1 MGLETHFPYSD
12 CLLGAPGEPE
22 VPLGRG
28 HSGWDLAECIFLEKH
43 SSFIWL

>member
-22 VPLGRG
+22 VPLGRVG
-28 HSGWDLAECIFLEKH
+28 LG
-43 SSFIWL
+43 